1 MKCTF
6 DAKYSVSCLQ
16 FVRVSYERQQNDFI
30 FQSRR
35 YAFYVS
41 IFDQLS
47 VSVFSPPRTE
57 KKEPLS
63 HLCRSLSSFFF
74 FLYLTRRKAKYK
86 CVHPANAIVHGNS
99 CAYSTLCI
107 PVAKT
112 STKQRHL
119 FNRNAPPFLAVNDL
133 K

>member
-1 MKCTF
+1 MQNIPSRAFNLYEFLMRGSKTISYFSHVDTHFTF
-6 DAKYSVSCLQ
+6 PFSINFLFPFFPPHEPKKKNHSRISVVLCL
-16 FVRVSYERQQNDFI
+16 
-30 FQSRR
+30 
-35 YAFYVS
+35 
-41 IFDQLS
+41 L
-47 VSVFSPPRTE
+47 
-57 KKEPLS
+57 
-63 HLCRSLSSFFF
+63 FFF
-74 FLYLTRRKAKYK
+74 FFYLTRRKAKYK